1 MKYLRIIICLL
12 LVQIVLPAN
21 GQQFTVTGVVTDA
34 SDGSTLPGVTVMI
47 KGTTQGTIT
56 DFNGLYAINATPD
69 AVLVFSFIGMV
80 TQEVAVENR
89 NVVNVIMYP
98 DVLGLDEIVVMAYG
112 SQRRGAI
119 TGAVDVVNAKD
130 IEQIPMAN
138 FTQILQGKAPGMQVT
153 QSSGRPGAGSIIRIR
168 GISSV
173 SAGNQ
178 PLFVLDGVPVSAAD
192 FSALNPNDI
201 ESISVLKDASATS
214 LYGSRA
220 ANGVILVTTK
230 TGQPGVTSFALRSQ
244 VGISSRTS
252 DRFEMMDAKEKL
264 TYERQLGVGTGA
276 DMAPIQI
283 QNYQTNTDWA
293 DELLGDGL
301 TQSYELSAS
310 GGSNQTRFF
319 LSGNLFD
326 QEGLVYGSRYK
337 RYSGRLNVSHRI
349 SDKLNIGVNLAAGYS
364 TEDIVRADRNVLNP
378 FFVAYMY
385 NPHQAPFN
393 DDGSYNTNFD
403 AGLNIYDQID
413 NNPRYDQNLKSVASA
428 FLEYEISPK
437 LVLRSQIGGDF
448 NENLEYQYN
457 YPESLLSQLL
467 GGGGFRRDAFFR
479 SFTSLLTN
487 TVRYSKD
494 FGQRHRI
501 NALGGMEVQK
511 NNFKW
516 FSAQAQGF
524 TNGMI
529 DAMSTA
535 PEPDGVAGNLT
546 EWAILSYFS
555 QLSYGFDNK
564 YFADLSFRRDGTSR
578 FGEENRFGNFWA
590 VGLAWNIEREAF
602 MQDID
607 FIYLMKLRMS
617 TGTSGNFNIGN
628 YAWRGLYG
636 FGSYNDRAT
645 TYPATLGNPG
655 LTWESN
661 FSMGAGL
668 DFAFFENRLNGTFDV
683 YQRKTSDLLL
693 ATQLSQTSG
702 FSSRIENIGEMLNRG
717 IEASLGGDLFR
728 STDWLASLNA
738 SFSTNQ
744 NEVLKLYEGQDI
756 NVGWNNIIREGVPIF
771 NYFMVEYAGV
781 HPATGE
787 PLYRDVDGNITNQ
800 YSEDHAR
807 LLTGKTP
814 SPKYFG
820 SIKGNLVWK
829 DLELLLDFYYSY
841 GNYVYNHVSYFTL
854 SDGADAANSNK
865 NKRLL
870 YDQWRQPGDITD
882 IPKQVFGSQQRLST
896 RYLEDASYLRLRN
909 LTLAYRLPEN
919 LVRRSGLNN
928 VRVYVQGQNLWT
940 MTGFTGFDPEIGNVT
955 LGTGAPG
962 SVHDFQ
968 FPASRTITFG
978 VDVNF

>member
-1 MKYLRIIICLL
+1 MRTIATFSFLLIILHTV
-12 LVQIVLPAN
+12 LVH
-21 GQQFTVTGVVTDA
+21 GQDRTITGVVTDGY
-34 SDGSTLPGVTVMI
+34 DGSTLPGVTVVV
-47 KGTTQGTIT
+47 KGTLQGTVT
-56 DFNGLYAINATPD
+56 DAEGRYQINTLPD
-69 AVLVFSFIGMV
+69 AVLVFSFIGMI
-80 TQEVAVENR
+80 TQEVTVNSR
-89 NVVNVIMYP
+89 SMINVVMQP
-98 DVLGLDEIVVMAYG
+98 DILGLDEIVVMAYG

-119 TGAVDVVNAKD
+119 TGAVNVVD
-130 IEQIPMAN
+130 SRQIEQIPMAN
-138 FTQILQGKAPGMQVT
+138 FSQILQGKAPGVQVT
-153 QSSGRPGAGSIIRIR
+153 QASGRPGAGAIIRIR
-168 GISSV
+168 GVSSV

-192 FSALNPNDI
+192 FAALNPNDI
-201 ESISVLKDASATS
+201 ESLSILKDASATS

-230 TGQPGVTSFALRSQ
+230 SGQPGVTTFVIRSQ
-244 VGISSRTS
+244 VGLSSRTS
-252 DRFEMMDAKEKL
+252 DRFEMMTAQEKL
-264 TYERQLGVGTGA
+264 RYERQLGVGTGA
-276 DMAPIQI
+276 NMTQGQI
-283 QNYQTNTDWA
+283 NSWSTNTDWA

-337 RYSGRLNVSHRI
+337 RYSGRLNMSHRI
-349 SDKLNIGVNLAAGYS
+349 SDRLNIGVNLTAGYS
-364 TEDIVRADRNVLNP
+364 TEDIVRADRNILNP

-428 FLEYEISPK
+428 FLEYEYSPN
-437 LVLRSQIGGDF
+437 LVFRSQIGGDF

-467 GGGGFRRDAFFR
+467 GGGGFRRDAFYR
-479 SFTSLLTN
+479 SFTSLMTN
-487 TVRYSKD
+487 TIRYTNE

-501 NALGGMEVQK
+501 NALGGLEIQK

-524 TNGMI
+524 TNSLI
-529 DAMSTA
+529 DAMNTA
-535 PEPDGVAGNLT
+535 PEPDGVAGNLS
-546 EWAILSYFS
+546 EWAILSFFS

-564 YFADLSFRRDGTSR
+564 YFADVSFRRDGTSR

-590 VGLAWNIEREAF
+590 AGLAWNMEREAF
-602 MQDID
+602 MQNLDAV
-607 FIYLMKLRMS
+607 YLLKLRLN

-645 TYPATLGNPG
+645 SYPATLGNPG

-668 DFAFFENRLNGTFDV
+668 DFALFENRLNGTFDV
-683 YQRKTSDLLL
+683 YQRKTTDLLL
-693 ATQLSQTSG
+693 ATQLSRTSG
-702 FSSRIENIGEMLNRG
+702 FSSRVENIGEMLNRG
-717 IEASLGGDLFR
+717 FEASLGGELYR
-728 STDWLASLNA
+728 STDWLASLSA
-738 SFSTNQ
+738 SFSTNK

-756 NVGWNNIIREGVPIF
+756 NVGWNNIIREGEPIF

-787 PLYRDVDGNITNQ
+787 PLYLDVDGNITNQ
-800 YSEDHAR
+800 YSEDNAR

-814 SPKYFG
+814 SPRYFG
-820 SIKGNLVWK
+820 SLKGNFVWK
-829 DLELLLDFYYSY
+829 DLELLVDFYYSY

-870 YDQWRQPGDITD
+870 YDQWMKPGDITD

-909 LTLAYRLPEN
+909 LTLAYRLPDN
-919 LVRRSGLNN
+919 LVRRARLNN
-928 VRVYVQGQNLWT
+928 VRVYVQGQNLFT
-940 MTGFTGFDPEIGNVT
+940 VTAFTGFDPEIGSVT

-962 SVHDFQ
+962 AVHDFQ
-968 FPASRTITFG
+968 FPASRTVTFG
-978 VDVNF
+978 VDVAF